1 MPRENLQEDNM
12 IASLHRLSRDGRS
25 WIAAEAAFAK
35 AELASDGRRLIGLFV
50 MAALVLGCLFSAVI
64 LLSLFVVVLAAPH
77 VGGLAIAAG
86 LLAVGLLIVAALT
99 SWRIW
104 VLVTKEFG
112 IKTMLTRWWN
122 IFGQTSERKNE
133 RQR

>member
-64 LLSLFVVVLAAPH
+64 LLSLFLVILAAPH

-104 VLVTKEFG
+104 VLVTKQFG

-122 IFGQTSERKNE
+122 IIAQKSEQKNE